1 MNGLIKF
8 LSSDRTIWFSILI
21 SLSLLL
27 ICLLLA
33 GLFYRNLPPLIPLF
47 NQLPW
52 GTDRLIGKLGLFI
65 PICVSIGI
73 VILNAFA
80 TRYIYEKMP
89 IAARMLNVTGFLI
102 SILTLFFV
110 FRTIQL
116 IL

>member
-1 MNGLIKF
+1 MNGFVKF
-8 LSSDRTIWFSILI
+8 LSSDRTIWFSLLA

-27 ICLLLA
+27 ICLILG

-52 GTDRLIGKLGLFI
+52 GTDRLFDKLGLFI
-65 PICVSIGI
+65 PILVSLS
-73 VILNAFA
+73 ILIINALI

-89 IAARMLNVTGFLI
+89 VTARMLNVTGFLI
-102 SILTLFFV
+102 SLLTLFFV

>member
-8 LSSDRTIWFSILI
+8 LSNDRTIWFSILI
-21 SLSLLL
+21 SLSLLFVSL
-27 ICLLLA
+27 VLA

-52 GTDRLIGKLGLFI
+52 GADRLFGKLGIFI
-65 PICVSIGI
+65 PIIVSLV
-73 VILNAFA
+73 VIIINAFV
-80 TRYIYEKMP
+80 TRYMYERMP
-89 IAARMLNVTGFLI
+89 VTARMLNVTGFLI
-102 SILTLFFV
+102 SLLTLFFV

>member
-1 MNGLIKF
+1 MV
-8 LSSDRTIWFSILI
+8 
-21 SLSLLL
+21 
-27 ICLLLA
+27 LA

-65 PICVSIGI
+65 PIVVSVGI
-73 VILNAFA
+73 MILNAFA

-102 SILTLFFV
+102 SLLTLFFV

>member
-8 LSSDRTIWFSILI
+8 LSSDRTIWLSIITSMCFIVVSIFLT
-21 SLSLLL
+21 
-27 ICLLLA
+27 

-52 GTDRLIGKLGLFI
+52 GTDRLIDKVGLII
-65 PICVSIGI
+65 PSIIGL
-73 VILNAFA
+73 VILISNAFS
-80 TRYIYEKMP
+80 TRYIYDKMP
-89 IAARMLNVTGFLI
+89 ITARMLNVTTVI
-102 SILTLFFV
+102 ITLLGLVFV

>member
-8 LSSDRTIWFSILI
+8 LSSDRTIWFSILV
-21 SLSLLL
+21 SLSLLF
-27 ICLLLA
+27 ICLILA
-33 GLFYRNLPPLIPLF
+33 VLFYRNLPPLIPLF

-52 GTDRLIGKLGLFI
+52 GADRLFEKLGLFI
-65 PICVSIGI
+65 PIIVSLGI
-73 VILNAFA
+73 IVMNAFT

-102 SILTLFFV
+102 ALLTLFFV